1 MPHVSYDVSFN
12 ATVLKNVRSTG
23 YNDSAQIIMDR
34 ASGSPD
40 PSAIYMGNSEPIVN
54 LQTTDLATLV
64 GLNSNTFVSSGLCVK
79 EQSTTIPVAKRAD
92 CASLAAGGSHVTFVG
107 NDVIV
112 IPTQFEAR
120 QDSEEG
126 ATATVEVRFR
136 SADGITAPITMSK
149 TATLS
154 AASYAVPYGLAAAF
168 VDDTNV
174 DNLIGIVVN
183 PGITLVLQRH
193 GGGIFPR
200 KHFIQFR
207 DPTIDLIVE
216 DAEVAEAFINR
227 YGTGNVGVR
236 AFFRKKKDGSA
247 YEADNAEAHIRFSF
261 ASALSKMETLEAAQS
276 GNGST
281 TIRCYGKALV
291 ATSAVAIA

>member
-1 MPHVSYDVSFN
+1 MPHLSYDVSFN

-40 PSAIYMGNSEPIVN
+40 PSAIYMGNSEPIIS
-54 LQTTDLATLV
+54 LQTTDIATLV
-64 GLNSNTFVSSGLCVK
+64 GLNSATFVSAGLCVNGS
-79 EQSTTIPVAKRAD
+79 STTVPVAKRAD
-92 CASLAAGGSHVTFVG
+92 CASLASGGSHVTFVG

-136 SADGITAPITMSK
+136 SSDGISPPITMSK

-154 AASYAVPYGLAAAF
+154 AASYAVPFGLGRAY
-168 VDDTNV
+168 VDDTEV
-174 DNLIGIVVN
+174 GNLVGIVVN

-200 KHFIQFR
+200 KHFIEMR
-207 DPTIDLIVE
+207 EPSIDLIVE
-216 DAEVAEAFINR
+216 DAEVAQSFIDR
-227 YGTGNVGVR
+227 YGTGNVPVR
-236 AFFRKKKDGSA
+236 AFFRRKKDGSVFELD
-247 YEADNAEAHIRFSF
+247 EATQHVRFAF
-261 ASALSKMETLEAAQS
+261 ASALSKMETLEAAQT

-281 TIRCYGKALV
+281 TLRCYGKALV
-291 ATSAVAIA
+291 ATSGVAIA

>member
-1 MPHVSYDVSFN
+1 MPHKSYDVSFN
-12 ATVLKNVRSTG
+12 STVLKNVRSTG

-40 PSAIYMGNSEPIVN
+40 PSAIYMGNSEPIIN
-54 LQTTDLATLV
+54 LQTTDITTLI
-64 GLNSNTFVSSGLCVK
+64 GLNSATFVSAGVCISGS
-79 EQSTTIPVAKRAD
+79 STTVPVAKRAD
-92 CASLAAGGSHVTFVG
+92 CASLASGGSHVTFVG

-136 SADGITAPITMSK
+136 SSDGITAPITMSK

-154 AASYAVPYGLAAAF
+154 AASYAVPFGLGKAF
-168 VDDTNV
+168 VDDTEV
-174 DNLIGIVVN
+174 SNLVGIVVN
-183 PGITLVLQRH
+183 PGITLMLQRH

-200 KHFIQFR
+200 KHFIELR
-207 DPTIDLIVE
+207 EPSIDLIVE
-216 DAEVAEAFINR
+216 DAEVAHSFINR
-227 YGTGNVGVR
+227 YGTGNVAVR
-236 AFFRKKKDGSA
+236 SFFRKKKDGSVF
-247 YEADNAEAHIRFSF
+247 EADDAEAHIRFAF
-261 ASALSKMETLEAAQS
+261 AAALSKMETLEAAQS

-281 TIRCYGKALV
+281 TLRCYGKALV
-291 ATSAVAIA
+291 ATGSVAIA